1 MAYLWGELILT
12 SPLGT
17 QLQVW
22 NFVCARWYFL
32 FFSNKQGLRVRKEP
46 ISRRCQVLREVER
59 DIPPFQFL
67 LWAFP
72 ALSIGH
78 GDTSVRSEL
87 ACTLSR
93 QCT

>member
-46 ISRRCQVLREVER
+46 ISRRCQVLREV
-59 DIPPFQFL
+59 
-67 LWAFP
+67 
-72 ALSIGH
+72 
-78 GDTSVRSEL
+78 
-87 ACTLSR
+87 
-93 QCT
+93 